1 MCAGV
6 PTVQITAL
14 HKVKSHEPSGRPL
27 MPRRVS
33 FGGSFEPEE
42 ERSTFQVKVNTSAAK
57 RSFFTKNA
65 LFDSSTFMRRSK
77 SSTLFKRALTSREP
91 DKSERR

>member
-1 MCAGV
+1 
-6 PTVQITAL
+6 
-14 HKVKSHEPSGRPL
+14 

-33 FGGSFEPEE
+33 LGGSFEPEE